1 MKKTIVFTLLLCAVW
16 TLTASAQ
23 NTVES
28 IRKEYQDVQKWIA
41 EMEDFE
47 SETYPAYYDLHVKQ
61 NLPGTGLH
69 EENICLYFTEEEPD
83 YEAEEVYTSPTN
95 HLRFVKAKY
104 NFAAREFYEEY
115 LYDDKGQ
122 VMFIFAITVDV
133 DEHPYQL
140 RMWFDGKRLLQ
151 FTAKQLEGYPDEQVD
166 ILLKTNSKMVYSGST
181 IPEKYQRETDRY
193 MQQAEKHLKLFKG
206 IDDNKYR

>member
-1 MKKTIVFTLLLCAVW
+1 MLLCAIW

-28 IRKEYQDVQKWIA
+28 IRKEYQDVQKWMA
-41 EMEDFE
+41 EMENFD

-69 EENICLYFTEEEPD
+69 EENIRLYFTEEEPD
-83 YEAEEVYTSPTN
+83 YENEEVFTMPTN

-104 NFAAREFYEEY
+104 NFAASEFYEEY

-122 VMFIFAITVDV
+122 VMFIFAITSNVDFS
-133 DEHPYQL
+133 EPPYAL

-151 FTAKQLEGYPDEQVD
+151 FTAKLLEGYPDEEID
-166 ILLKTNSKMVYSGST
+166 NLLKAKSKMVYSGST
-181 IPEKYQRETDRY
+181 IPEKYQGETDRC
-193 MQQAEKHLKLFKG
+193 MQQAAQHLELFKG

>member
-1 MKKTIVFTLLLCAVW
+1 MKKTITFTLLLCAVW

-41 EMEDFE
+41 EMRNEE
-47 SETYPAYYDLHVKQ
+47 SETYPEYYDLHVMQ
-61 NLPGTGLH
+61 YLPATGRH
-69 EENICLYFTEEEPD
+69 EEKIRMYYTEQEPD
-83 YEAEEVYTSPTN
+83 YEAEVFTFPPRL
-95 HLRFVKAKY
+95 LRFATARY

-115 LYDDKGQ
+115 LYDDQGQ
-122 VMFIFAITVDV
+122 VLFIFAITVDV

-151 FTAKQLEGYPDEQVD
+151 FTAKQIVDEQID
-166 ILLKTNSKMVYSGST
+166 DLLKADAKMVYSGTT
-181 IPEKYQRETDRY
+181 IPEKYRMETDRY
-193 MQQAEKHLKLFKG
+193 QQQAEKHSKMFNS
-206 IDDNKYR
+206 IDENTYK